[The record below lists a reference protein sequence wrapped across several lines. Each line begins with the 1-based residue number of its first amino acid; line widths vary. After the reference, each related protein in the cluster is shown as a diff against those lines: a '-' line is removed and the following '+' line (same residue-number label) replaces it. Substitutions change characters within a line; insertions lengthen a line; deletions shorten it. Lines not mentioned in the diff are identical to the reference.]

1 LDSLGVPDLMRALL
15 PILLSALVF
24 HQTGCSPKGID
35 EPKTAGAAQAG
46 IDVEAVKVDDAG
58 FAAAVAA
65 VVRDDAATP
74 RRLGLLA
81 GVVRR
86 QLDRAE
92 HYFAAGHEDMGL
104 AAVRGALYLVR
115 LNEFRPEMIEGE
127 QVALS
132 EAAAA
137 VARLGNE
144 GQAIALYTLLTEHLP
159 AGQGKDDASEHL
171 KALLRWQTDTREAGS
186 LQARGDAQ
194 RAAVQQ
200 ALLDPSP
207 QTLDQAMQQ
216 TELWLDQAMTLG
228 GERTP
233 PRDQFEQDARI
244 EVVRAARTAALAAV
258 AVNLR
263 HGNASSALVALDQ
276 ENLSRVTASGL
287 RERVERAAEQNDPDA
302 WAELFNLYE
311 SSDPSLGEFGIDPD
325 MARAAAWGAAIEL
338 YRARPDSFE
347 AAIPLSS
354 LLLAHGMA
362 EVAPLLFQQTLQSPG
377 RFKELSWVLGY
388 VLESILQAESY
399 GDLGAAR
406 RTFSNA
412 EPLIKLSE
420 SDPQRIKPSSS
431 NLYYA
436 IGAIEAR
443 AGELERA
450 HPYLKQAVL
459 LEATP
464 DALRLLASIERQRRD
479 YPSSLGSLD
488 RVIELTAK
496 AGDDAAQAE
505 SYLMRFELL
514 REMGQSDQAA
524 DSLASALKLSLA
536 ARSAGRTGEQ
546 LAVAERILGRVLE
559 QYGEPE
565 AARRAGKRAYDASRN
580 DVRQTTATVLDSSR
594 RALTLGDLRTAR
606 DSLRRAVDADLADE
620 DTVYAALWLKL
631 LEQRLKVPSD
641 GAAEEALSRV
651 DSPTG
656 WIAKLTAWGRGR
668 LSDERLLEG
677 AENRIE
683 RVEASFYVA
692 MSNKNKDAALKKLAE
707 VAGSEA
713 IQLVEVTI
721 ARDLLASTTNTPR
734 PKLPSGTPIP

>member
-1 LDSLGVPDLMRALL
+1 MRALL
-15 PILLSALVF
+15 PILFTALVF
-24 HQTGCSPKGID
+24 NQTGCSPRAID
-35 EPKTAGAAQAG
+35 APKTPGAAQAG
-46 IDVEAVKVDDAG
+46 IDAEALKVDDAG
-58 FAAAVAA
+58 FAAATLA
-65 VVRDDAATP
+65 VVQNDAATP
-74 RRLGLLA
+74 RRMGLLA

-86 QLDRAE
+86 QLDRAA
-92 HYFAAGHEDMGL
+92 HYFAGGHEEMGL

-115 LNEFRPEMIEGE
+115 LGEFRPEMIDGE
-127 QVALS
+127 QNALA

-144 GQAIALYTLLTEHLP
+144 GQAIALYTLLVDHLP
-159 AGQGKDDASEHL
+159 SGQAKNDASEHL
-171 KALLRWQTDTREAGS
+171 KSLVRWQTDTREAGS
-186 LQARGDAQ
+186 LTARGDAQ

-216 TELWLDQAMTLG
+216 TALWLDQAMTLG

-233 PRDQFEQDARI
+233 PRDQFEQEARI
-244 EVVRAARTAALAAV
+244 EVVRAARTAALSAV

-276 ENLSRVTASGL
+276 ENLARVTASGL

-311 SSDPSLGEFGIDPD
+311 STDPSLGEFGIDPD

-347 AAIPLSS
+347 ATIPLSS

-362 EVAPLLFQQTLQSPG
+362 EAAPLLFQQTLTTAT
-377 RFKELSWVLGY
+377 RFKELSWVMGY
-388 VLESILQAESY
+388 VLEAILQAESY

-406 RTFSNA
+406 RTFVNA
-412 EPLIKLSE
+412 EPLIKLAQG
-420 SDPQRIKPSSS
+420 DAQRIKPSSS

-450 HPYLKQAVL
+450 HPHLKQAVA

-464 DALRLLASIERQRRD
+464 DALRLLASIDRQRRD
-479 YPSSLGSLD
+479 YPNALASLD
-488 RVIELTAK
+488 RVIELTSQPA
-496 AGDDAAQAE
+496 DEAAQAE
-505 SYLMRFELL
+505 SWLMRFELL
-514 REMGQSDQAA
+514 REMGQADKAA
-524 DSLASALKLSLA
+524 ESLASALKQALA

-546 LAVAERILGRVLE
+546 LAVAERVLGRVLE

-606 DSLRRAVDADLADE
+606 DSLRRAVEADLADE

-641 GAAEEALSRV
+641 GAAEEALSQV
-651 DSPTG
+651 EGATG

-668 LSDERLLEG
+668 VSDERLLEG

-683 RVEASFYVA
+683 RVEASFYIA
-692 MSNKNKDAALKKLAE
+692 MSNRNKDASLKKLEE

-713 IQLVEVTI
+713 IQLVEVVI
-721 ARDLLASTTNTPR
+721 ARDLLALAANAPK
-734 PKLPSGTPIP
+734 PKLPNGVQIP

>member
-1 LDSLGVPDLMRALL
+1 MMRALL
-15 PILLSALVF
+15 PFFFTALVAN
-24 HQTGCSPKGID
+24 QTGCSPKAIA
-35 EPKTAGAAQAG
+35 EPKTAASAQGA
-46 IDVEAVKVDDAG
+46 IDPEALKVDDTG
-58 FAAAVAA
+58 FAAATVA
-65 VVRDDAATP
+65 VVQNPVASP
-74 RRLGLLA
+74 RRAGLLT

-86 QLDRAE
+86 QLERAAR
-92 HYFAAGHEDMGL
+92 YFATGHEDMGL

-115 LNEFRPEMIEGE
+115 LGEFRPEMIDGE
-127 QVALS
+127 QAALT

-144 GQAIALYTLLTEHLP
+144 GQAIALYSLLVDHLP
-159 AGQGKDDASEHL
+159 SGQAKEDASEHL

-186 LQARGDAQ
+186 LVARGDAQ
-194 RAAVQQ
+194 RASVQQ

-207 QTLDQAMQQ
+207 QTLDAAMQQ
-216 TELWLDQAMTLG
+216 TALWLDQAMALG

-233 PRDQFEQDARI
+233 PRDQFEQEARI
-244 EVVRAARTAALAAV
+244 EVVRAARTAALSAV

-263 HGNASSALVALDQ
+263 HGNASSALVAIDG
-276 ENLSRVTASGL
+276 ENLARVTASGL
-287 RERVERAAEQNDPDA
+287 RERVERAAEANDPDA

-311 SSDPSLGEFGIDPD
+311 SSDPSLGDFGIDPD

-338 YRARPDSFE
+338 YRSRPDSFE

-362 EVAPLLFQQTLQSPG
+362 EAAPLLFQQTLTSAT
-377 RFKELSWVLGY
+377 RFKELSWVMGY
-388 VLESILQAESY
+388 ALEAILQAESY
-399 GDLGAAR
+399 GDLAAAR
-406 RTFSNA
+406 RTFTNA
-412 EPLIKLSE
+412 EPLIKLAQG
-420 SDPQRIKPSSS
+420 DAQRIKPSAS

-436 IGAIEAR
+436 MGAIESR

-450 HPYLKQAVL
+450 HPHLKQAVA

-464 DALRLLASIERQRRD
+464 DALRLLASIERQRKD
-479 YPSSLGSLD
+479 YPNALASLD
-488 RVIELTAK
+488 RVIELTAQP
-496 AGDDAAQAE
+496 ADEAAQAE
-505 SYLMRFELL
+505 SWLMRFELL
-514 REMGQSDQAA
+514 REMGQADAA
-524 DSLASALKLSLA
+524 AQSLASALKQSLA
-536 ARSAGRTGEQ
+536 ARSTGRTGEQ
-546 LAVAERILGRVLE
+546 LAVAERVLGRVLE

-580 DVRQTTATVLDSSR
+580 DMRQTTATVLDSSR

-606 DSLRRAVDADLADE
+606 DALRRALEADLADE
-620 DTVYAALWLKL
+620 DTVYAALWLRL

-641 GAAEEALSRV
+641 GSAEEALSQV
-651 DSPTG
+651 DNATG
-656 WIAKLTAWGRGR
+656 WVAKLTAWGRGR
-668 LSDERLLEG
+668 ISDERLLEG

-692 MSNKNKDAALKKLAE
+692 MSSKTREASLKRLQE

-721 ARDLLASTTNTPR
+721 ARDLVAAAGNAPK
-734 PKLPSGTPIP
+734 PKLPSGVKIP